1 MQFQQNKVWDSF
13 PVPFKKFTTVF
24 QKYMHTANLEEHL
37 FTFSI
42 CNKIYNKQ

>member
-1 MQFQQNKVWDSF
+1 MQFQQNKIWESS
-13 PVPFKKFTTVF
+13 PVPFKKFTIYFKNTCIL
-24 QKYMHTANLEEHL
+24 QMLEEHL